1 MTSKIRAAIEGERR
15 RTLDIV
21 KAESDRL
28 QLFISEHSEDTEM
41 AVWTMVAILD
51 DIRRQINE
59 HPSTLQRPDD

>member
-28 QLFISEHSEDTEM
+28 QLFISEYSEDTEM